1 MKKKTYILL
10 TLLPIALFILFYAL
24 IVPLTLSAPGTPALL
39 VGILIGSL
47 FFLILPIYIMFESV
61 RMIRAKKLRVYAV
74 IVIILNV
81 LWLGLMALGMTVG
94 QSV

>member
-1 MKKKTYILL
+1 MKKKTYIFL
-10 TLLPIALFILFYAL
+10 TLLPIALFVLFYAV

-47 FFLILPIYIMFESV
+47 FFLILPIYIIFESV

-74 IVIILNV
+74 IVIVLNV

>member
-1 MKKKTYILL
+1 MKKKTYIILS
-10 TLLPIALFILFYAL
+10 LLPIALFFFYYAVV
-24 IVPLTLSAPGTPALL
+24 VPLSLSAPGTPAI
-39 VGILIGSL
+39 GIGVFIG
-47 FFLILPIYIMFESV
+47 LILFLCVPIYLIFESV
-61 RMIRAKKLRVYAV
+61 RMIRAKKLRAYAV